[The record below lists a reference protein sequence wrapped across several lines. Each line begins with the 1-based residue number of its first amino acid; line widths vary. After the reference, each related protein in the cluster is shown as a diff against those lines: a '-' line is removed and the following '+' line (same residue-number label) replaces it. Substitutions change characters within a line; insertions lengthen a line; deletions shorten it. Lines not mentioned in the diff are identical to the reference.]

1 MEKTLALRS
10 GSIILAEDRIIVKDG
25 FRSQKILLQII
36 AVFWIAFSLIHLY
49 RYSQTLDVFYL
60 WSGLV
65 LGILNIA
72 VLLLFT
78 RLSAQEVILHAD
90 IQEVQLKKRLG
101 GTILALKLNN
111 KLRRQV
117 AKVEHLADEITIYCH
132 QYKLPLNKKR

>member
-49 RYSQTLDVFYL
+49 RYSQTQDVFYL

-78 RLSAQEVILHAD
+78 RLSAQEVILHTD

-101 GTILALKLNN
+101 GMILILKLNN